1 MESVIA
7 GYIDL
12 LKNTFSGKE
21 AAYQNPYEQT
31 TTQEGE
37 KTIKEAEKIS
47 QQTNKISQEMEKI
60 KSVLPR
66 KFYTIKSETEQRDL
80 IRNLHARLVWVSDR
94 FYEIAR
100 QGKSRRQAEHRELL
114 PAQEFIL
121 STLDQL
127 ISFIY
132 DHFRWCC
139 NEHQKIAEYLRP
151 AVTGGILEK
160 LEAVNFS
167 PSHPDHHLFK
177 TVKAAIC
184 DRFNESHITY
194 RLIDYVQAL
203 INEIGQLK
211 KIDPEGSLGITLA
224 DVLISFNF
232 NDNILVSSIVCI
244 IKDEVYQNTSV
255 SGKIE
260 KLNYWLKKIN
270 QEPFNP
276 AGAFHPEKERVSD
289 YLAKWIGAEIIFYE
303 KGHPPIPGNSGPTN
317 LPVNSSRNR
326 KLKINLSVPQIACLM
341 RILDDCGIIQHSSPR
356 ELSGFTAEHFR
367 SKKQENISSES
378 LRVKYYNVE
387 ESARERIRQLV
398 VRLLEKVSSPICKK
412 KE

>member
-12 LKNTFSGKE
+12 LKNTFSDKE
-21 AAYQNPYEQT
+21 AEVRDLCEQET
-31 TTQEGE
+31 TPGREN
-37 KTIKEAEKIS
+37 TIKGAEKIS
-47 QQTNKISQEMEKI
+47 QETEKI

-66 KFYTIKSETEQRDL
+66 KFYTIKSEAEQRDL

-100 QGKSRRQAEHRELL
+100 QDRSRRQAEHGQLL

-127 ISFIY
+127 IVFIY
-132 DHFRWCC
+132 DHFRPCC
-139 NEHQKIAEYLRP
+139 NEHQKIAEYSRP
-151 AVTGGILEK
+151 AVTAGILEK
-160 LEAVNFS
+160 LEAMNFS
-167 PSHPDHHLFK
+167 PSHPDHHLFE
-177 TVKAAIC
+177 TVKTAIC

-211 KIDPEGSLGITLA
+211 KIDSEGSLGITLA

-232 NDNILVSSIVCI
+232 NDNILVNSIVWI
-244 IKDEVYQNTSV
+244 IKDEVDQNTSI

-260 KLNYWLKKIN
+260 KLNYWLKKIS
-270 QEPFNP
+270 QEPVNP
-276 AGAFHPEKERVSD
+276 ADAFHLEKERVGD

-303 KGHPPIPGNSGPTN
+303 KGHPPIQGNSAPAN

-326 KLKINLSVPQIACLM
+326 KLQINLSVPQIAYLI
-341 RILDDCGIIQHSSPR
+341 RILADFGIIQHSSPR
-356 ELSGFTAEHFR
+356 GLSEFTAEHFR

-387 ESARERIRQLV
+387 ESARERIRQLL
-398 VRLLEKVSSPICKK
+398 VRLLEKVSSPISK
-412 KE
+412 